1 MSSCGQRSVHS
12 DALPQLIDVR
22 SRGAGDDQLAGAP
35 LDEVGIG
42 HEDAAA
48 GGSGVLEETV

>member
-1 MSSCGQRSVHS
+1 M
-12 DALPQLIDVR
+12 DVR
-22 SRGAGDDQLAGAP
+22 SRGAGDDQLAGAR